1 MTESPS
7 AGNGL
12 LNRRRLLQM
21 GSAVGVGAI
30 LSPVVAKEPWLSRP
44 GAPSSDYGQP
54 SHRAHLVRERV
65 NAHPFGPAAG
75 SSSTPLQSLNGTI
88 TPNSLHFERHHSGIP
103 DIDPA
108 RHTLTIFGMVD
119 RPLTFNYEALLRYPM
134 QSRILFL
141 ECSGNSYQNTFPA
154 AADMTAGELNG
165 LISCAEWTGVPLHYL
180 LEETG
185 IQSASKWVIA
195 EGADASSNNRSVPL
209 SLATEEAMVAIYQNG
224 EPLRGAQGYP
234 MRLLVPGCE
243 GNLSI
248 KWLRSLKLMDQPA
261 HTREE
266 TSKYTDLMADGI
278 AQQFSLRMEV
288 KSIITTP
295 SGKMKLQEK
304 GVYEISGLAWSGN
317 GEIRTVEV
325 SADGGNSWAEA
336 EIQSGTGRLQ
346 PVRFRIPWR
355 WNGQPATLQS
365 RAIDTAG
372 NTQPTREQA
381 LKGQSPLVIYH
392 YNGIQSWQVEHTGRI
407 TNVYA

>member
-1 MTESPS
+1 
-7 AGNGL
+7 
-12 LNRRRLLQM
+12 
-21 GSAVGVGAI
+21 
-30 LSPVVAKEPWLSRP
+30 
-44 GAPSSDYGQP
+44 
-54 SHRAHLVRERV
+54 
-65 NAHPFGPAAG
+65 
-75 SSSTPLQSLNGTI
+75 
-88 TPNSLHFERHHSGIP
+88 
-103 DIDPA
+103 
-108 RHTLTIFGMVD
+108 
-119 RPLTFNYEALLRYPM
+119 
-134 QSRILFL
+134 
-141 ECSGNSYQNTFPA
+141 
-154 AADMTAGELNG
+154 
-165 LISCAEWTGVPLHYL
+165 
-180 LEETG
+180 
-185 IQSASKWVIA
+185 
-195 EGADASSNNRSVPL
+195 
-209 SLATEEAMVAIYQNG
+209 LATEEAMVAIYQNG

-392 YNGIQSWQVEHTGRI
+392 YNGIQSWQVAHTGRI

>member
-1 MTESPS
+1 
-7 AGNGL
+7 
-12 LNRRRLLQM
+12 
-21 GSAVGVGAI
+21 
-30 LSPVVAKEPWLSRP
+30 
-44 GAPSSDYGQP
+44 
-54 SHRAHLVRERV
+54 
-65 NAHPFGPAAG
+65 
-75 SSSTPLQSLNGTI
+75 LNGTI

-185 IQSASKWVIA
+185 IQPASKWVIA

-381 LKGQSPLVIYH
+381 LTGQSPLVIYH
-392 YNGIQSWQVEHTGRI
+392 YNGIKSWKVEHTGRI

>member
-1 MTESPS
+1 MTESSS

-12 LNRRRLLQM
+12 LKRRQLLQM
-21 GSAVGVGAI
+21 GSALGVGAI
-30 LSPVVAKEPWLSRP
+30 LSPVAAEEPWRSQP

-54 SHRAHLVRERV
+54 SHRAHLQRERV

-119 RPLTFNYEALLRYPM
+119 RPLTFNYEALLRYPL

-165 LISCAEWTGVPLHYL
+165 LVSCAEWTGVPLHYL

-185 IQSASKWVIA
+185 IQPASKWVVA

-209 SLATEEAMVAIYQNG
+209 SLAIDEAMVAIYQNG

-304 GVYEISGLAWSGN
+304 GIYEISGLAWSGN

-355 WNGQPATLQS
+355 WSGQSATLQS
-365 RAIDTAG
+365 RAIDAAG

-392 YNGIQSWQVEHTGRI
+392 YNGIQSWQVEQTGRI
-407 TNVYA
+407 KNVYA